1 MACFRDL
8 SPIKDRQK
16 PSKTQVMTMHWRA
29 ETAGPGEGFGFVS
42 SK

>member
-8 SPIKDRQK
+8 SSIKHRQK

-29 ETAGPGEGFGFVS
+29 ETAGPDQRFGFVS